1 MQKRDYLSSLILLA
15 SFLAFL
21 SRLIACHLPWT
32 MPVALITAA
41 DGVYHPT
48 SAALIIG
55 RQGRR
60 SIYPDRLISNNL
72 VVKLLCLVNFLV

>member
-1 MQKRDYLSSLILLA
+1 
-15 SFLAFL
+15 
-21 SRLIACHLPWT
+21 

-55 RQGRR
+55 RQRR
-60 SIYPDRLISNNL
+60 HSIYLEKCRLY
-72 VVKLLCLVNFLV
+72 

>member
-1 MQKRDYLSSLILLA
+1 MRKKDFLSSLIFLASLDFKLLA
-15 SFLAFL
+15 FFIDTLAC
-21 SRLIACHLPWT
+21 RLPWT

-48 SAALIIG
+48 LAALSADSAR

-60 SIYPDRLISNNL
+60 SL
-72 VVKLLCLVNFLV
+72 VFTQTGFYKF